1 MSRPKLSIYRPL
13 DTAYLFLPH
22 TGRCGYKSETGGL
35 MSEIRQLTNATVRAY
50 HQQYYRP
57 DNLCLI
63 VTGLVTEA
71 ALLGA
76 G

>member
-1 MSRPKLSIYRPL
+1 MI
-13 DTAYLFLPH
+13 FLH

-57 DNLCLI
+57 DNMCLI
-63 VTGLVTEA
+63 VTGPVTEA
-71 ALLGA
+71 ALLGTA
-76 G
+76 GRDE